1 MFGAQTPNA
10 CCASVGVSRLRRCGL
25 AFHTRLLGHLQRNDR
40 TAPLGGWHLSVE
52 RTKDMAKKQRMLT
65 ALAVAGLMLP
75 RAAAAQEQSPSDI
88 DLERAIE
95 LARSNSPVLLGAR
108 LRIAEAEGNLAAAS
122 VLLVTNPRL
131 AARAGQRGASNSGAP
146 SNFEFEVGVQQKFEI
161 GGQRRQ
167 RIGRAK
173 AQLRASEQSTQ
184 DVLRVVELAVATAFF
199 EAIAAKRRVEIR
211 GESLRLA
218 ERLFEVATK
227 RLERGAGVPLDVNT
241 ARIRRAEAKR
251 RLLAANSSRRSAL
264 LRLQMLLGLPATRN
278 LALKGSLPAA
288 QPKQNDD
295 ALVMRALEERPDLRA
310 LTGQIEA
317 AKATVRLANAEAW
330 PDVSVGVTYGVE
342 EDIGVVMGGIRFTL
356 PVFNRN
362 KGERKRARA
371 ALESMRAASS
381 SRKIEIE
388 SELRQALLSYEQA
401 RSALAL
407 YDDEVLGAQ
416 EESLKLLQGAF
427 QAGDI
432 GIPDV
437 IVLQREIL
445 ESREGYLGVRLA
457 LAQAHAAVLAA
468 AALPQTTTQ
477 KISNP

>member
-1 MFGAQTPNA
+1 
-10 CCASVGVSRLRRCGL
+10 
-25 AFHTRLLGHLQRNDR
+25 
-40 TAPLGGWHLSVE
+40 
-52 RTKDMAKKQRMLT
+52 MAKKQLVLT
-65 ALAVAGLMLP
+65 ALAVAGLMLS

-88 DLERAIE
+88 DLDRAIE
-95 LARSNSPVLLGAR
+95 LARSNNSVLLGAR
-108 LRIAEAEGNLAAAS
+108 HRIAEARGNLAAAS
-122 VLLVTNPRL
+122 VLLATNPEI
-131 AARAGQRGASNSGAP
+131 AAQAGQRGGSSAGRS
-146 SNFEFEVGVQQKFEI
+146 SNFEFEVELQQTFEI

-173 AQLRASEQSTQ
+173 AQVLASEQSTEN
-184 DVLRVVELAVATAFF
+184 VFRVVELAVATGFF
-199 EAIAAKRRVEIR
+199 EGIAAQRRVQIR
-211 GESLRLA
+211 TESLQLA
-218 ERLFEVATK
+218 ERLFEVASK

-251 RLLAANSSRRSAL
+251 RLLAANSNRQSAL
-264 LRLQMLLGLPATRN
+264 LRLKVLLGLPATRN
-278 LALKGSLPAA
+278 LALKGSLPVA
-288 QPKQNDD
+288 QPKQNGD

-310 LTGQIEA
+310 LTRQIEA
-317 AKATVRLANAEAW
+317 AKATVQLADAEAW
-330 PDVSVGVTYGVE
+330 PDVSVGVSYGME
-342 EDIGVVMGGIRFTL
+342 EDASVVMGGIRFTL

-371 ALESMRAASS
+371 ALKRVRAAST
-381 SRKIEIE
+381 SRKIDIE

-401 RSALAL
+401 RSALEL
-407 YDDEVLGAQ
+407 YDDEVLDAQ

-445 ESREGYLGVRLA
+445 ESREGYLNVRLA

-468 AALPQTTTQ
+468 AALPQTTTP
-477 KISNP
+477 KVSNP